1 MKIFSLK
8 KVIISALLLT
18 ISFFIEFVFTKFF
31 FQDCH
36 ESLIKL
42 ELLPI
47 VLIGFLFG
55 FKFSVCANFVY
66 VIIHTALEWSII
78 NAFSLNQTKYL
89 KLLFVIFFFI
99 LPYMA
104 YSLSGLFY
112 RKKSPYLMKKNIITS
127 LLFISLVQIISYI
140 CCLYS
145 FYYYSYDSLF
155 FIFESDSWI
164 INQLHSV
171 LSIYWIFFIYINIT
185 IFLTNVI
192 IGCILLFLKPIINEN
207 TEFNL

>member
-8 KVIISALLLT
+8 KVIISSLLLT

-36 ESLIKL
+36 GSLIKL

-55 FKFSVCANFVY
+55 LKFSLCANLVY
-66 VIIHTALEWSII
+66 VMIHTALEWPII
-78 NAFSLNQTKYL
+78 NMFILNQTRYL
-89 KLLFVIFFFI
+89 QLSFLMFFFI
-99 LPYMA
+99 FPYMA
-104 YSLSGLFY
+104 YSLSGLFQI
-112 RKKSPYLMKKNIITS
+112 KNSPYLMKKNIIKS
-127 LLFISLVQIISYI
+127 LLLISFMQIISYI
-140 CCLYS
+140 LCIYS

-155 FIFESDSWI
+155 LIFESDSWI
-164 INQLHSV
+164 ITHLNPF
-171 LSIYWIFFIYINIT
+171 LSIYWILVIYINIM
-185 IFLTNVI
+185 ILLTNTL